1 MFELNGETV
10 TVEMLQA
17 AATKY
22 NMSYDEYLVKMKEKG
37 LKDLNAFEAPEIS
50 QTSQDIVKA
59 TSLNDDEIA
68 DINNKF
74 GTDENPNFEYLQK
87 KERAPGWGFSME
99 EYYDYEED
107 LNYSKSQIDNIKKQ
121 IVKKNPNYTQKEI
134 DRAILSELKH
144 AYTVSTYGKK
154 MDKNIMDTLMVP
166 VKIPG
171 IGITPD
177 ITVDAPYKAE
187 FEKQKEIVQ
196 KDVDNYLK
204 VSDFVNKEYDS
215 AQEIKNK
222 VDNFMLNIDNKDYQF
237 NIEGLQNNELIQLKD
252 KRLLSIY
259 DYNDFLNN
267 IKDFNAKQEAIQKRM
282 PYLQKASK
290 TFDQLAVAA
299 DYLGRDYD
307 LSKKFAVFT
316 GLDFVSLA
324 KNFSAQTIRSMG
336 AEAVLGLM
344 EGKSEGQTYRE
355 KGIEMLDT
363 VDVGW
368 DDLTTGIKRKY
379 APDVKFKDAF
389 KKGNFGRFFAQE
401 LSSQIPIITTMIGS
415 GAIAA
420 RFGATALGQAAASGA
435 TIGTASA
442 GEQFARMT
450 VEDVNNPFISYSN
463 GEKFLTAAGYGAAE
477 GLLGTA
483 PSYLFLKGTY
493 GALTSNTRKLFG
505 DSVKTYWKNQI
516 LIPPIIESGSEALTQ
531 WTQNKITGRPAF
543 EGIDHAAFSGAM
555 FGLLMNS
562 APAIA
567 GTYMQKFGDIKQYE
581 TFRSNVNEM
590 QAINI
595 ELGTEG
601 IGPQMDPNSV
611 EANSL
616 SERYNDLY
624 RQNIE
629 ILNGINNNI
638 QNKVSKYAF
647 QNYLDITTRQESLR
661 AEAESIINSDLSF
674 FQKEKALNKLQGQF
688 DLLQNVRDRFRN
700 TDTYGNEFSLLE
712 GTDKT
717 AYDNYFIKAKEEL
730 GPDAVESS
738 LFEKASELYFSD
750 VYDQSLANL
759 PKDAYRYETLSFNT
773 NEALLNYI
781 ETNNITLPADIIEGI
796 NNGNLNGFETN
807 VDGKSIQ
814 ILSKENSVNNERAG
828 TGYHEMFHGAL
839 FESFGK
845 ADYTDVAEYIINWTK
860 ANAPK
865 MYKQMFE
872 GIGTQAADIRNAE
885 EIVVNFLER
894 VAEGKIKYQES
905 VKNKSFLGA
914 LSNILSLKSGL
925 NQNFKSQNDA
935 INSLINFATKI
946 KDGTFKKGDIEAIKV
961 NLKDAIKKADQ
972 TILNIPKI
980 NKSDADAIQTMFN
993 NKGENAV
1000 FEIAGNKYIDKILEN
1015 ISNKYRDV
1023 PKYNEMKEDF
1033 ELALI
1038 SDPTYGILGSLM
1050 VYDAKKNPVLASHI
1064 IDRLKKK
1071 SITIAEKIFE
1081 TKFTEDVSVAKKV
1094 VSDVTDPEILEQRE
1108 SLRTSLG
1115 LTQPIIDKVKNAVI
1129 KTFGTRLPSI
1139 DSKTFRKKLQDGYR
1153 VELKPTIATFLGK
1166 GNDYRKF
1173 LEDNFELV
1181 YSILPQST
1189 LNKRFKDFIEPVA
1202 DETGKQLREKTAE
1215 GKKIFKK
1222 KKITKDQFIN
1232 YFLGDDVGASTKG
1245 TRKTALS
1252 EALAQEIA
1260 FDATL
1265 DVLRQPEIYNK
1276 VQTIS
1281 EMQGHQ
1287 FNDNYISQVAKEIDR
1302 ATDFKFSDSGI
1313 TQLLEDNNGEVL
1325 QSDFPAFWNSLIKNQ
1340 GKYDINVKNRKG
1352 QALEYYVAKNIEAL
1366 VNGSEITN
1374 IEELK
1379 VLKLGNTGVDVQF
1392 KLNGKEY
1399 GFEIKD
1405 KISDRIG
1412 SANGFNKIKNT
1423 FSGRSLNEILVAA
1436 DVVTQRIL
1444 NKYKEITGKDAEV
1457 NTETG
1462 AITVDKTINGVDIL
1476 KLLGNIKNEKV
1487 ILQGVE
1493 PIVEFYANKGD
1504 QYMYFD
1510 DLGLFSLASNPFGL
1524 NVPSILDLNLNTL
1537 INVNISSTQ
1546 SNDTQ
1551 RTLTVRARLNF
1562 EKPTK
1567 NKIVGAP
1574 LEILTDINKSESIN
1588 VDLDKT
1594 INEMIER
1601 KTGIEF
1607 YKVYSK
1613 AKGELVGKKFGKGNV
1628 FIPWSAEDFTGF
1640 LYAFAGKGKQGNA
1653 DLKFFNEQ
1661 LIRPYNAAM
1670 AKINNERMQLMDDFD
1685 KLKKDINSVPKKLK
1699 EQIPGEPFTY
1709 SHAIRVFAWTK
1720 ADYTIPDLSAADT
1733 KLLNDIV
1740 KNDPDLLNFAN
1751 TLINI
1756 NKIEG
1761 YPKPENGWLA
1771 GNIKTDLYGSLN
1783 KEKRSKHLEEWQ
1795 QNVDIIFS
1803 EKNKAKM
1810 KAAFGNEF
1818 VSNVEGMLVRMKTG
1832 KNRKPG
1838 GNKMINGWLDWIN
1851 GSVGAIMF
1859 VNMRSAVLQ
1868 TISLANY
1875 INWSDN
1881 NLLAASKAFANQPQ
1895 FWSDF
1900 KFIFNSDYLKERRGG
1915 LKLNV
1920 QESELAEQASKSG
1933 VKGVVSYILKQGFL
1947 PTRIAD
1953 SFAISSG
1960 GASFYRNRI
1969 KKYTKEGL
1977 SQKEAET
1984 KAFQDFIEITEASQ
1998 QSSRPDKIS
2007 AQQASNLGRV
2017 LLAFANT
2024 PMQYN
2029 RLIKRSGQD
2038 LIAGR
2043 GDWKTN
2049 VSKIAYYTFLQN
2061 LIFNALQKGI
2071 FALGFGD
2078 DEVDDDKKKQKY
2090 IEISEGMLDSILRG
2104 VGITGQ
2110 IAMSAKNVLKN
2121 VVVDG
2126 EIKLLDALYDLSPP
2140 INSKISKLK
2149 SAEYLAKYT
2158 SEEELK
2164 QLSIR
2169 NPGLMAVAYVLSAI
2183 ANFPLDR
2190 ALRKSHNLESAIS
2203 EETEV
2208 WQKIALVLGWNEWEL
2223 GVGPEAK
2230 KETKKI
2236 DPRSDSFRKS
2246 TREKINKRIEKIR
2259 NR

>member
-1 MFELNGETV
+1 MFELNGKTY
-10 TVEMLQA
+10 TLEMLQEA
-17 AATKY
+17 AKKR
-22 NMSYDEYLVKMKEKG
+22 NRDFDEYFNYLKDKG
-37 LKDLNAFEAPEIS
+37 LKDLDAFEAPEIS
-50 QTSQDIVKA
+50 QTSQDIVKT
-59 TSLNDDEIA
+59 TSLTDDEIA
-68 DINNKF
+68 DINKKF

-107 LNYSKSQIDNIKKQ
+107 LNYSKGQIENIKKQ

-134 DRAILSELKH
+134 DRAILAELKH

-154 MDKNIMDTLMVP
+154 MDKNIMDTLMAP

-171 IGITPD
+171 IGVTPD

-222 VDNFMLNIDNKDYQF
+222 VDNFMLNVDNKDYQF
-237 NIEGLQNNELIQLKD
+237 NVEGLQNNELIQLKD
-252 KRLLSIY
+252 GRLLSIY

-267 IKDFNAKQEAIQKRM
+267 IKEFNAKQEAIQKRM
-282 PYLQKASK
+282 PYLQEASK

-363 VDVGW
+363 VDVEW

-379 APDVKFKDAF
+379 APDIKFKDAF

-420 RFGATALGQAAASGA
+420 RFGALARGQAAASGT
-435 TIGTASA
+435 TIGLASA
-442 GEQFARMT
+442 GEQYARMT
-450 VEDVNNPFISYSN
+450 VEDINNPFMSYSN

-477 GLLGTA
+477 GLLGTL
-483 PSYLFLKGTY
+483 PSYFFLKATY
-493 GALTSNTRKLFG
+493 GALNNTGRKVFN
-505 DSVKTYWKNQI
+505 DSMKNYWKNQI
-516 LIPPIIESGSEALTQ
+516 FVPPIIEAGSEALTQ
-531 WTQNKITGRPAF
+531 RIQNWITGRPAL

-562 APAIA
+562 APAVA
-567 GTYMQKFGDIKQYE
+567 GSYMHKFGDIKQYE
-581 TFRSNVNEM
+581 TFRNNVNEM

-595 ELGTEG
+595 ELGVEG
-601 IGPQMDPNSV
+601 IGPKMDPNSV

-616 SERYNDLY
+616 SARYDDLY

-638 QNKVSKYAF
+638 QNKISKYAF
-647 QNYLDITTRQESLR
+647 QNYLDITTKQESLR
-661 AEAESIINSDLSF
+661 AEAESIMNSDLSF
-674 FQKEKALNKLQGQF
+674 FQKEKAIEKLQSQF
-688 DLLQNVRDRFRN
+688 NLFQSVRDRFRN

-712 GTDKT
+712 GTNKT

-759 PKDAYRYETLSFNT
+759 PKDAYKYEALSFNT

-781 ETNNITLPADIIEGI
+781 ETNNITLPADVIEGI

-814 ILSKENSVNNERAG
+814 ILSKENSVKNERAG

-845 ADYTDVAEYIINWTK
+845 SDYTDVAEYIVNWTK

-872 GIGTQAADIRNAE
+872 GIGTQTADITNAE

-946 KDGTFKKGDIEAIKV
+946 KNGTFKKGDIKAIKV
-961 NLKDAIKKADQ
+961 GLKDAIKKADQ

-1000 FEIAGNKYIDKILEN
+1000 FEIAGNKYIDKVLKN

-1094 VSDVTDPEILEQRE
+1094 ISDVTDPEILQQRE

-1115 LTQPIIDKVKNAVI
+1115 LTQPIVDKVKNAVI
-1129 KTFGTRLPSI
+1129 KTFGTRLPSV
-1139 DSKTFRKKLQDGYR
+1139 DSKTFRKKLQDAYR
-1153 VELKPTIATFLGK
+1153 IELKPTITTMIGK
-1166 GNDYRKF
+1166 QDAYRNF
-1173 LEDNFELV
+1173 LEDNFELI

-1189 LNKRFKDFIEPVA
+1189 LNKRFKDFIEPVV

-1232 YFLGDDVGASTKG
+1232 YFLGNDVGASTKG
-1245 TRKTALS
+1245 TRKTALA

-1265 DVLRQPEIYNK
+1265 DVLRQPEVYSK

-1313 TQLLEDNNGEVL
+1313 TKLLEDNNGEVL

-1340 GKYDINVKNRKG
+1340 GKYDINIKERKG

-1379 VLKLGNTGVDVQF
+1379 VLKLGNTGIDVQF

-1412 SANGFNKIKNT
+1412 SVNGLENINKTYK
-1423 FSGRSLNEILVAA
+1423 GELLNNIINAKDIITE
-1436 DVVTQRIL
+1436 RIL

-1457 NTETG
+1457 NPKTG
-1462 AITVDKTINGVDIL
+1462 AITVDKAVNGVDIL

-1487 ILQGVE
+1487 IVKGTRLLSD
-1493 PIVEFYANKGD
+1493 FYTNKGD

-1510 DLGLFSLASNPFGL
+1510 DVGLFSIATNPFAL

-1537 INVNISSTQ
+1537 INVNIASTK
-1546 SNDTQ
+1546 STDSQ

-1574 LEILTDINKSESIN
+1574 LEILADINKSESIN

-1613 AKGELVGKKFGKGNV
+1613 AKGELVGKKFGKGNL

-1720 ADYTIPDLSAADT
+1720 AGYTIPDLSVKDT

-1740 KNDPDLLNFAN
+1740 KKDPDLLKFAN

-1783 KEKRSKHLEEWQ
+1783 KEKRSKHLEQWQ
-1795 QNVDIIFS
+1795 QNIDIIFS

-1810 KAAFGNEF
+1810 RAAFGNEF
-1818 VSNVEGMLVRMKTG
+1818 VSNAEGMIERMRTG
-1832 KNRKPG
+1832 RNRKAG

-1868 TISLANY
+1868 TISFANY

-1881 NLLAASKAFANQPQ
+1881 NILASSKAFANQPQ

-1933 VKGVVSYILKQGFL
+1933 VKGVISYILKQGFL

-1969 KKYTKEGL
+1969 KKYIKEGL
-1977 SQKEAET
+1977 SEKQAEA
-1984 KAFQDFIEITEASQ
+1984 KAFQDFIEVTEASQ

-2007 AQQASNLGRV
+2007 AQQASNIGRI

-2029 RLIKRSGQD
+2029 RLIKRAGQD
-2038 LIAGR
+2038 LIANR

-2049 VSKIAYYTFLQN
+2049 VSKMVYYTFLQN

-2078 DEVDDDKKKQKY
+2078 DEVDDEKKKQKY

-2104 VGITGQ
+2104 VGVTGQ
-2110 IAMSAKNVLKN
+2110 IAMAGKNVLKN
-2121 VVVDG
+2121 VIVDG
-2126 EIKLLDALYDLSPP
+2126 EVKLLDALYDLSPP

-2223 GVGPEAK
+2223 GVGPEAEKQKEKESK
-2230 KETKKI
+2230 KKQRIRNSKTRVKE
-2236 DPRSDSFRKS
+2236 S
-2246 TREKINKRIEKIR
+2246 TRKTF
-2259 NR
+2259 